1 MALNL
6 TELIFVDF
14 SYNHESIVYTTR
26 SKTNDFRLYGS
37 LHNAAGMW
45 FMCYFI
51 TLQLHKVYRKTDS
64 LEVDCYVL
72 LFLKNVKRRFNLR
85 HVTKASAH
93 LQDVAKNVFNW
104 GKL

>member
-6 TELIFVDF
+6 AELIFVDF

-51 TLQLHKVYRKTDS
+51 ILQLHKNIVYRKTNS

-72 LFLKNVKRRFNLR
+72 LFFKKC
-85 HVTKASAH
+85 
-93 LQDVAKNVFNW
+93 
-104 GKL
+104 